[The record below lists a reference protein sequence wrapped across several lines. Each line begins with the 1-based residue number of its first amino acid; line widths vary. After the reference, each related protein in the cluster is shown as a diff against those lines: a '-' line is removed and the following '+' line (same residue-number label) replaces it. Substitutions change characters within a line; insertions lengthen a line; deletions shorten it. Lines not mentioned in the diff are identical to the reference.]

1 MINSSSF
8 HKNIENLK
16 KAFDKKPFKY
26 VVIDNFLD
34 NDIAES
40 ILAEF
45 PDITPEWVDARGL
58 HTKNKWTQ
66 PSVEGSIAYEFY
78 EKINSSDFLDSLSQV
93 TKIED
98 LVADKS
104 LEGAGFHQTTDK
116 GFLNVHIDFNR
127 HHKDHSLDRRLN
139 LIVYFNKDWKESDGG
154 FLELWDMEKNKRIEN
169 ISPIFNR
176 CVIFETN
183 QVSYHGQPVPVNC
196 GNGKSRKSLS
206 AYYYTKGRED
216 ISFVEAHNTKYVN
229 TQSIGGYKKIAIN
242 GVKHAFRKLK
252 RKVTN
257 VTNMRNKK

>member
-8 HKNIENLK
+8 NNKIEDLK
-16 KAFDKKPFKY
+16 KSFDRKPFKY

-34 NDIAES
+34 SNIAES

-45 PDITPEWVDARGL
+45 PDVTSDWVDAQGL

-66 PSVEGSIAYEFY
+66 PIVEENIAAKFY
-78 EKINSSDFLDSLSQV
+78 EKMNSADFLKSISYI
-93 TKIED
+93 TNIEN

-104 LEGAGFHQTTDK
+104 LQGAGLHQTTDK

-154 FLELWDMEKNKRIEN
+154 FLELWDMEENKRIEN
-169 ISPIFNR
+169 INPIFNR

-196 GNGKSRKSLS
+196 GDGRSRKSLS
-206 AYYYTKGRED
+206 VYYYTKGRDD
-216 ISFVEAHNTKYVN
+216 IEHTATHNTIYVN
-229 TQSIGGYKKIAIN
+229 TQSIKGYRKILTN
-242 GVKHAFRKLK
+242 GVRHAVRKL
-252 RKVTN
+252 RKKVSEI
-257 VTNMRNKK
+257 KKSRRA